1 MALVLYNTLTRR
13 KEPLE
18 PLHKGKVGIYV
29 CGVTVYDQSH
39 LGHAK
44 SAINFDVIVR
54 WLRRR
59 GYEVKHITNFT
70 DVDDKIIARANE
82 MGTDALKLSQQMID
96 EYFRD
101 MDALRVRRAT
111 VYPKASD
118 TIEDIVGMIQGLIA
132 KGFAYESNGSV
143 YFSVRKAKE
152 YGKLS
157 RQSLDQMQAGARI
170 EPGEDKED
178 PMDFAL
184 WKAAK
189 PGEIA
194 WDSPWGKGRPG
205 WHIECSAMCL
215 KHIGKTVDIHGGG
228 TELIFPHHENEILQS
243 EAYNDAP
250 FVKYW
255 MHNGLLTIDQEKMS
269 KSLKNFFLI
278 KDILRK
284 YSPGTVRFYL
294 LNAQYSQPLDYN
306 EKSLEEAGK
315 ALERLQNT
323 YESLKTATKSAKG
336 TEDAEALCSKAQK
349 DFENRMDDDFSTRE
363 AIATMYDLSREAN
376 RLLSEGK
383 LSPKGTQNIIDVFD
397 VFNGIFDVIAQSMT
411 VGTHIRLTESVT
423 SHAEGKIELL
433 DPESMMGKNLTEE
446 EIGQWVARRDLAR
459 KEKNFVYA
467 DRVRKVLADMGIEIQ
482 DVQGATKWSRR

>member
-1 MALVLYNTLTRR
+1 MALVLYNTLTKR
-13 KEPLE
+13 KESLE
-18 PLHKGKVGIYV
+18 PLHKGKLGIYV

-54 WLRRR
+54 WLRHR
-59 GYEVKHITNFT
+59 GFDVNHITNFT

-82 MGTDALKLSQQMID
+82 MGIDPLRLSQQMID

-101 MDALRVRRAT
+101 MDALRIRRAS

-118 TIEDIVGMIQGLIA
+118 SMVDIIRMIQGLID
-132 KGFAYESNGSV
+132 KGYAYESNGSV

-157 RQSLDQMQAGARI
+157 RQNLDQMQAGARI
-170 EPGEDKED
+170 EPGEDKLD

-250 FVKYW
+250 FVRYW
-255 MHNGLLTIDQEKMS
+255 MHNGLLTLDQEKMS

-284 YSPGTVRFYL
+284 YTSGTVRFYL

-306 EKSLEEAGK
+306 EKSLEESGK
-315 ALERLQNT
+315 ALERLQNA
-323 YESLKTATKSAKG
+323 YDSMKAALKTGKGADNATELCEK
-336 TEDAEALCSKAQK
+336 ALK
-349 DFENRMDDDFSTRE
+349 DFEAKMDDDFNTRE
-363 AIATMYDLSREAN
+363 AIAVMYDMSREAN

-383 LSPKGTQNIIDVFD
+383 LSQIGAQNVINVFD
-397 VFNGIFDVIAQSMT
+397 KFNSIFDVLVETQRTGEDLSGNL
-411 VGTHIRLTESVT
+411 VD
-423 SHAEGKIELL
+423 LL
-433 DPESMMGKNLTEE
+433 LEMREE
-446 EIGQWVARRDLAR
+446 AR
-459 KEKNFVYA
+459 KRKDFAQA
-467 DRVRKVLADMGIEIQ
+467 DTIRKRLAELGIEIQ
-482 DVQGATKWSRR
+482 DTQDGAVWKRK

>member
-1 MALVLYNTLTRR
+1 MALVLYNTLTKK

-18 PLHKGKVGIYV
+18 PLQKGKLGIYV

-54 WLRRR
+54 WLRHR
-59 GYEVKHITNFT
+59 GFDVKHVTNFT

-82 MGTDALKLSQQMID
+82 MSIDPLMLSQNMID

-101 MDALRVRRAT
+101 MDALRIRRAS

-118 TIEDIVGMIQGLIA
+118 TMVDIVKMVQGLIK
-132 KGFAYESNGSV
+132 KGFAYESHGSV

-157 RQSLDQMQAGARI
+157 KQNLDQMQAGARI
-170 EPGEDKED
+170 EPGEDKQD

-215 KHIGKTVDIHGGG
+215 KHIGTTVDIHGGG

-243 EAYNDAP
+243 EAYNDVP
-250 FVKYW
+250 FVRYW

-278 KDILRK
+278 KDILDK

-306 EKSLEEAGK
+306 EKSLEEARK

-323 YESLKTATKSAKG
+323 YDSVKAALKTAKG
-336 TEDAEALCSKAQK
+336 NDDVAALCEKAFK
-349 DFENRMDDDFSTRE
+349 DFEARMDDDFSTRE
-363 AIATMYDLSREAN
+363 AIAVMFDLAREAN

-383 LSPKGTQNIIDVFD
+383 LSSTGAQNVINVFDKFNSVFD
-397 VFNGIFDVIAQSMT
+397 VLVETQKTGEDLS
-411 VGTHIRLTESVT
+411 
-423 SHAEGKIELL
+423 GKLIDLL
-433 DPESMMGKNLTEE
+433 LQMREE
-446 EIGQWVARRDLAR
+446 AR
-459 KEKNFVYA
+459 KRKDFAQA
-467 DRVRKVLADMGIEIQ
+467 DTIRNRLAELGVEIQ
-482 DVQGATKWSRR
+482 DTQDGAVWKRK

>member
-1 MALVLYNTLTRR
+1 MALVLYNTLSR
-13 KEPLE
+13 KKEQLE
-18 PLHKGKVGIYV
+18 PLHRGKIGIYV

-54 WLRRR
+54 WLRYR
-59 GYEVKHITNFT
+59 GYEVNHVTNFT

-82 MGTDALKLSQQMID
+82 LGIDPLDLSQRMID
-96 EYFRD
+96 DYFRD
-101 MDALRVRRAT
+101 MDALRIRRANS
-111 VYPKASD
+111 YPKASE
-118 TIEDIVGMIQGLIA
+118 TMGDIIRMVKGLID
-132 KGFAYESNGSV
+132 KEYAYESNGSV
-143 YFSVRKAKE
+143 YFSVRKAKN
-152 YGKLS
+152 YGRLS
-157 RQSLDQMQAGARI
+157 RQNLDQMQVGTRI
-170 EPGEDKED
+170 EPGEDKRD

-215 KHIGKTVDIHGGG
+215 THIGKTVDIHGGG

-250 FVKYW
+250 FVRYW

-278 KDILRK
+278 KDILAK

-306 EKSLEEAGK
+306 ERSLEESGK

-323 YESLKTATKSAKG
+323 YDSLRSALETASGIDDASALTKK
-336 TEDAEALCSKAQK
+336 ALG
-349 DFENRMDDDFSTRE
+349 DFEEKMDDDFSTRE
-363 AIATMYDLSREAN
+363 AIAVMYDLAREAN
-376 RLLSEGK
+376 RVLSENK
-383 LSPKGTQNIIDVFD
+383 LSAAGVQNVINVFDKFNSVFD
-397 VFNGIFDVIAQSMT
+397 VLVETEKAGEDLSGKLIDLLLEMRAEARMRKDFAQADT
-411 VGTHIRLTESVT
+411 IRKRL
-423 SHAEGKIELL
+423 AEL
-433 DPESMMGKNLTEE
+433 
-446 EIGQWVARRDLAR
+446 
-459 KEKNFVYA
+459 
-467 DRVRKVLADMGIEIQ
+467 GIEIQ
-482 DVQGATKWSRR
+482 DTQDGAVWKRK